1 MISEYIS
8 NYVIPASDEET
19 GRMMMLAIGKLYKA
33 EPAMKSTVY
42 NDLVFLNMGIEL
54 CNPVFFETHPEHHT
68 KMLESFKVVATAALN
83 GDPEIEKEL
92 IRICIHSMRARKK
105 KSGIRWT
112 AD

>member
-1 MISEYIS
+1 MINEYIS

-19 GRMMMLAIGKLYKA
+19 GSMMVLAIGKLYKA

-54 CNPVFFETHPEHHT
+54 RNPAFFEAHPEHHV
-68 KMLESFKVVATAALN
+68 KMMESFKVVATAAMN

-92 IRICIHSMRARKK
+92 FRIAFRSMRARE
-105 KSGIRWT
+105 KSRILWT
-112 AD
+112 NE

>member
-19 GRMMMLAIGKLYKA
+19 GKMMMLAIGKLCKA
-33 EPAMKSTVY
+33 ESAMKSMMY

-54 CNPVFFETHPEHHT
+54 RNPAFFETHPDHHA

-83 GDPEIEKEL
+83 GDPEVEKEL
-92 IRICIHSMRARKK
+92 FRITFRSMRARKK
-105 KSGIRWT
+105 SRILWMNE
-112 AD
+112 